1 MKRERQRQR
10 RLIDESRTH
19 TGDRCPWLY
28 NVYTVYIRRII
39 AKFHYTDPTGPDRT
53 RTDFFAA
60 RVSEKLRWVRAGPR
74 GSGRVRVVEFSLYR
88 VRRAA
93 TASSA
98 AVTTQRSWA
107 FSVAAPELSSRFN
120 TTVQVRLLAKTIDA
134 WRYGRRDAQTLQ
146 TTRPR
151 PSR

>member
-1 MKRERQRQR
+1 MGPA
-10 RLIDESRTH
+10 RT
-19 TGDRCPWLY
+19 
-28 NVYTVYIRRII
+28 
-39 AKFHYTDPTGPDRT
+39 F
-53 RTDFFAA
+53 
-60 RVSEKLRWVRAGPR
+60 LRPGSPRNSVGSVQVRAGPV
-74 GSGRVRVVEFSLYR
+74 GSGRARVVEFSLYR

-98 AVTTQRSWA
+98 AVTSQTSWT
-107 FSVAAPELSSRFN
+107 FSVAAPAFSSRFN